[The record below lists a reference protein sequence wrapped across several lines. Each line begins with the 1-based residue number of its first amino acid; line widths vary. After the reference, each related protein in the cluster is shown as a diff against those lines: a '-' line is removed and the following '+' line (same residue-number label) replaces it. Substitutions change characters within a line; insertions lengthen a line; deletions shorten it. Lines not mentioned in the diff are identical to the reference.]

1 MSMAKKD
8 VYIQGDVNILT
19 FRNNLVIGLMLFAL
33 FLGAGN
39 IIFPPALGQLA
50 GENLFVAMVGFL
62 ITGVGLP
69 LVAVLA
75 IANSNSDG
83 NGGLRSIA
91 QRVSPAFG
99 IIFTMIVYMAIG
111 PFFGI
116 PRTATVSYEIGIIP
130 FLSEKT
136 ADAQWPLLLFTIVFF
151 AITVALAL
159 NPAKLVDRIG
169 KVLTPILFVI
179 IGALVVK
186 SFLTPMGK
194 IGQAQGDYI
203 ENPFF
208 RSFVEGYLT
217 MDVIAAL
224 IFGIIIINTLSAQ
237 GITEKKET
245 FKATLIAGVIAAI
258 GLTFVYVSLGFI
270 GATSV
275 DAIGIQSNGGAI
287 LALASTVLYG
297 DAGTIIL
304 ALTIIFAC
312 LTTSIGLVA
321 ACAQFF
327 EETFPKLSY
336 KTYVFI
342 FAGFSTIIGNFGLTQ
357 LINISLPI
365 LMMIYPLAIVLMLLS
380 FVDKAFDRSPVVYIF
395 ALSFTAVISFID
407 GLKTAGFESKAVTD
421 ILELL
426 PLYKQQIGWLVP
438 ALVGLFIGLLIHV
451 FTKKQATKA

>member
-1 MSMAKKD
+1 MAKKD

-19 FRNNLVIGLMLFAL
+19 FRKNLVIGLMLFAL

-50 GENLFVAMVGFL
+50 GENLVVAMVGFL

-69 LVAVLA
+69 LLAVLA
-75 IANSNSDG
+75 IANSNIDG
-83 NGGLRSIA
+83 DGGLRSIA
-91 QRVSPAFG
+91 SRVNPAFG

-130 FLSEKT
+130 FLSEE
-136 ADAQWPLLLFTIVFF
+136 AAQSQWPLLIFTIVFF

-169 KVLTPILFVI
+169 KILTPILFII
-179 IGALVVK
+179 IGALVIK
-186 SFLTPMGK
+186 SFVSPMGE

-203 ENPFF
+203 HHPFF

-237 GITEKKET
+237 GIKGKQET
-245 FKATLIAGVIAAI
+245 FKATLIAGLIAAI

-275 DAIGIQSNGGAI
+275 DAIGIQDNGGAI

-312 LTTSIGLVA
+312 LTTSIGLVS

-327 EETFPKLSY
+327 DETFPKFSY
-336 KTYVFI
+336 KTYVLI
-342 FAGFSTIIGNFGLTQ
+342 FAGFSTVIGNFGLTQ

-380 FVDKAFDRSPVVYIF
+380 FVDKAFNRAPIVYI
-395 ALSFTAVISFID
+395 LSLAFTAVISVVEGFN
-407 GLKTAGFESKAVTD
+407 TAGFELKAVTD
-421 ILELL
+421 VLKHL
-426 PLYKQQIGWLVP
+426 PLYEQQIGWLLP
-438 ALVGLFIGLLIHV
+438 AIVGLVIGVIIHS
-451 FTKKQATKA
+451 FQKKQSTKA